1 MSYQGLPKHVHGL
14 NMGVGV
20 KKLILNYIGT
30 AITYEK
36 KIYIFL
42 DSREMYFD
50 YTRWVFNSIR
60 NLTPDTIS
68 WLL

>member
-1 MSYQGLPKHVHGL
+1 MPKHVHGL
-14 NMGVGV
+14 NMSVGV

-30 AITYEK
+30 AITFER

-50 YTRWVFNSIR
+50 YTRWVSKLESDLGNHF
-60 NLTPDTIS
+60 LTPIDV
-68 WLL
+68 